1 MLVEFSVANFRSFH
15 ERQTLS
21 LVAGSGAEHRVHNV
35 AASEDRKALDLL
47 RTSVVYGPNAAG
59 KSNLFRALQ
68 TLQWLVQFSASGLQ
82 QGQPFPAVVPFRLTQ
97 EQSEGPSE
105 FEITFVD
112 DDQVRYQYGCAVRPD
127 RVVREWLIAYPQG
140 RPQRWFERNHAA
152 EGDKEWWFGPNFLG
166 DRAQIK
172 VWQDSTRE
180 NALFLSTALQLNNA
194 QLRPVFTW
202 LTQRLIVLA
211 PGVEMNPFL
220 SLELL
225 RTADG
230 QQRVMD
236 FMRAADIGI
245 DRLELKEEALPASAA
260 PPLSG
265 TIRLRLELG
274 LPPGGVVPSG
284 KQVRVLAWH
293 KRKDDG
299 QEIPFNLEEESDGT
313 RKLFEFVGGLLRAM
327 DSGATLCIDELDRSL
342 HPHITRFLVTLFHHP
357 SNHGKNAQL
366 IFSTH
371 DVTLMTAELLRR
383 DQIWFVEKSDQGA
396 SHLYPLIE
404 YSPRKGEALER
415 GYLKGRYGAL
425 PLIGILGH

>member
-1 MLVEFSVANFRSFH
+1 MLIEFRVANFRSFRD
-15 ERQTLS
+15 RQTLS
-21 LVAGSGAEHRVHNV
+21 LVAGSGGEHRAHNV
-35 AASEDRKALDLL
+35 VASEDRKALNLL
-47 RTSVVYGPNAAG
+47 RTAVVYGPNAAG
-59 KSNLFRALQ
+59 KSNLFRALHAF
-68 TLQWLVQFSASGLQ
+68 QWLVQFSASALQ
-82 QGQPFPAVVPFRLTQ
+82 PGQPLPVVTPFRLVQ
-97 EQSEGPSE
+97 ESSEGPSE
-105 FEITFVD
+105 FEITFLN

-140 RPQRWFERNHAA
+140 RPQRWFERNHEA
-152 EGDKEWWFGPNFLG
+152 EGDKVWWFGGHFLG

-172 VWQDSTRE
+172 VWQDSTRD
-180 NALFLSTALQLNNA
+180 NALFLSTALQLNNT

-225 RTADG
+225 RTPDG

-236 FMRAADIGI
+236 FMRAADIDI
-245 DRLELKEEALPASAA
+245 DRLELKEEALSDSAA
-260 PPLSG
+260 PLPPG
-265 TIRLRLELG
+265 AIRLRLELG
-274 LPPGGVVPSG
+274 LPLGGVVPPG
-284 KQVRVLAWH
+284 KHVRVLAWH

-299 QEIPFNLEEESDGT
+299 QEISFNLNEESDGT

-342 HPHITRFLVTLFHHP
+342 HPQITRFLVKLFHHP
-357 SNHGKNAQL
+357 QHHGKNAQL

-396 SHLYPLIE
+396 SRLYPLIE

-425 PLIGILGH
+425 PLIGLLGH